1 MLFDKSFLTREKK
14 KNTSRTYKMVVFYC
28 IQFVSEDAIL
38 FKIRISVYHKFSAF
52 LLLRSILED

>member
-1 MLFDKSFLTREKK
+1 MLFDKSFLTQGEKK
-14 KNTSRTYKMVVFYC
+14 TTSKTYKMAVFYC

-38 FKIRISVYHKFSAF
+38 FKIHISVYHKFSAF